1 MYMCKWNY
9 NTSLEFVF
17 YIIRITK
24 LLNYL
29 FKNLLK
35 IRNLQ
40 YLHHIRMAEGFAG
53 PHIGLEN
60 VSQLLYSI
68 RVF

>member
-17 YIIRITK
+17 YIK
-24 LLNYL
+24 LLNCL

-60 VSQLLYSI
+60 VSKLLYSV